1 MERLLREA
9 PSHFSIHPAAVEWIG
24 EYLHHNEP
32 AYDTIVQPRRVDCGY
47 YLCSRWSCT
56 ADADTAG

>member
-32 AYDTIVQPRRVDCGY
+32 AYDTIVQPRRVDWRLLLVLALELYG
-47 YLCSRWSCT
+47 
-56 ADADTAG
+56 